1 MKKGI
6 FSKMVAA
13 YTIIVALSF
22 FIIATVLSL
31 WFQNYY
37 FQQRKNQLESNAE
50 LIKPYAVDKFV
61 TQDNNVTERDWE
73 KILYILSTSSSA
85 DIWIT
90 DNNGFINQVSNKN
103 HQQLIGKQVFQRDL
117 DTLRLKQSVE
127 IKGTYENILST
138 PSHIYIMPVI
148 EDRSFIGSVIM
159 ITPLSQLKE
168 PLKNVYRII
177 WFSALLAI
185 IVSSIIIYHFSEKII
200 LAPLAK
206 INSVAKK
213 ISKGEVEKRVEII
226 SNDEIGELAE
236 SFNSMADNIEKVENH
251 RREFISNVSHE
262 IRSPIT
268 SIKGFIGG
276 ILDGVIPKEK
286 ENYYLSI
293 AYEEIQRLT
302 RLVNDLL
309 DLSAIE
315 AGQFRLRIEELD
327 INELIRITVIK
338 FETKIKAKGLKVD
351 VCFAEDNLYIAGDRD
366 RLVQVLTNLVDNA
379 IKYVSEGGNIKICTK
394 TKGDKVLVTVFNDGP
409 LISKEDISHIWDRF
423 YKADKS
429 RTAKMSTGLGLPIAR
444 NILTQLGE
452 DIWVENREGEGVIF
466 SFTLKRVK

>member
-1 MKKGI
+1 
-6 FSKMVAA
+6 MVAT
-13 YTIIVALSF
+13 YTAIIALSF

-37 FQQRKNQLESNAE
+37 FEQRKSQLETNSE
-50 LIKPYAVDKFV
+50 LIKPYVIENKDDK
-61 TQDNNVTERDWE
+61 E
-73 KILYILSTSSSA
+73 IILSIVSTISKA
-85 DIWIT
+85 DIWIA
-90 DNNGFINQVSNKN
+90 DQNGYINLVSNKKHEKLKAN
-103 HQQLIGKQVFQRDL
+103 EVFKEAL
-117 DTLRLKQSVE
+117 DALRLGQSVE
-127 IKGTYENILST
+127 YKGTYKNILST
-138 PSHIYIMPVI
+138 PSHIYLMPVESNGI
-148 EDRSFIGSVIM
+148 FRGAIIM
-159 ITPLSQLKE
+159 VTPLSELKE
-168 PLKNVYRII
+168 PLKNVDRII
-177 WFSALLAI
+177 WFSALFAI
-185 IVSSIIIYHFSEKII
+185 IISSIIIYHFSEKII

-206 INSVAKK
+206 INAVAKK
-213 ISKGEVEKRVEII
+213 IAKGEVEKRVEII

-236 SFNSMADNIEKVENH
+236 SFNLMADNIEKVENH

-315 AGQFRLRIEELD
+315 AGQFRLRIEELN
-327 INELIRITVIK
+327 INELIRLTVIK
-338 FETKIKAKGLKVD
+338 FETKVRDKGLNVD
-351 VCFAEDNLYIAGDRD
+351 VCFSEDNSYIAGDRD
-366 RLVQVLTNLVDNA
+366 RLIQVLTNLIDNA
-379 IKYVSEGGNIKICTK
+379 IKYVNEGGNIKICTK
-394 TKGDKVLVTVFNDGP
+394 TKADRVLVTVFNDGP
-409 LISKEDISHIWDRF
+409 LIPKEDLAHIWDRF

-429 RTAKMSTGLGLPIAR
+429 RTAKLSTGLGLPIAR

-452 DIWVENREGEGVIF
+452 DIWVESREREGVTF
-466 SFTLKRVK
+466 TFTLKRVK

>member
-13 YTIIVALSF
+13 YIIIIALSF
-22 FIIATVLSL
+22 FIIATVLSF

-37 FQQRKNQLESNAE
+37 FNQRKSQLESNSE
-50 LIKPYAVDKFV
+50 LIKPYAVAQLRNENTV
-61 TQDNNVTERDWE
+61 TQSEWQS
-73 KILYILSTSSSA
+73 ILSVLSAISNA
-85 DIWIT
+85 DIW
-90 DNNGFINQVSNKN
+90 VSDRYGIIYRVSDKKYEE
-103 HQQLIGKQVFQRDL
+103 LLGKQVFEKDF

-127 IKGTYENILST
+127 YKGTLQNILST
-138 PSHIYIMPVI
+138 PSHIYIMPVV
-148 EDRSFIGSVIM
+148 DNGDFYGSVIM
-159 ITPLSQLKE
+159 VTQLSELQE

-177 WFSALLAI
+177 WFSAILAI
-185 IVSSIIIYHFSEKII
+185 IISSIIIYHFSQKII

-206 INSVAKK
+206 INAVAKK
-213 ISKGEVEKRVEII
+213 IAKGEVEKRVEIV
-226 SNDEIGELAE
+226 SDDEIGELAE
-236 SFNSMADNIEKVENH
+236 SFNLMADNIEKVENN

-315 AGQFRLRIEELD
+315 AGQFRLRIEELN

-338 FETKIKAKGLKVD
+338 FETKVKAKALNVD
-351 VCFAEDNLYIAGDRD
+351 VCFSEDNLYIAGDRD

-379 IKYVSEGGNIKICTK
+379 IKYVNEGGNIKICTK
-394 TKGDKVLVTVFNDGP
+394 TKGDKVIVTVFNDGP
-409 LISKEDISHIWDRF
+409 LISKEDIIHIWDRF

-452 DIWVENREGEGVIF
+452 DIWVENREGEGVLF
-466 SFTLKRVK
+466 TFTLKRVK